1 MDEPKAHPDRKKIV
15 LIGAGSAMFTQGLVA
30 DLINSHKNWKL
41 GLVDIDPQAL
51 KVAEGLSRKMI
62 EATRADIQVEASLE
76 RKELLPGADVV
87 VTTIG
92 VGGRRA
98 WEADVYIPRKYGIYQ
113 PVGDTTMAG
122 GISRALRLVPAMVDI
137 ARDVQRL
144 CPHALFI
151 NYANPMSVICWAVR
165 QATGAEIIGLCIGVY
180 EVIHELADFIG
191 KPRSEVSALAAG
203 LNHFTWVYDVRWKGQ
218 DAWPLVRAQLAKER
232 MGQSQRTDTGW
243 AGQADAPKA
252 ANNPFSWSLFDTY
265 GAYPA
270 VNDRHVSEFFPERFP
285 RGMCFG
291 RQLGVDVYS
300 FEDCIAFGDQIYEEM
315 SVLALGESPV
325 DAAAIQSGLGE
336 HSQLVQI
343 IDSLDTDGR
352 MNFSANLPNR
362 GAVPNLPVD
371 AILELTSVATG
382 RGVRPL
388 HVPDFPGLLA
398 APLIRKIAAQRL
410 TVEAALQTGAHAQLR
425 RELFIEALLMDG
437 CVADA
442 GTAQKLADELLEA
455 QIAYLP

>member
-1 MDEPKAHPDRKKIV
+1 MTKKKIV

-41 GLVDIDPQAL
+41 GLVDIDPEAL
-51 KVAEGLSRKMI
+51 KVAEGLSRKMVA
-62 EATRADIQVEASLE
+62 ATGADIQVEASLE
-76 RKELLPGADVV
+76 RRDLLPGADVV

-98 WEADVYIPRKYGIYQ
+98 WEADVYIPRKHGIFQ

-122 GISRALRLVPAMVDI
+122 GISRSLRLIPAMVEI

-144 CPHALFI
+144 CPKALFI

-165 QATGAEIIGLCIGVY
+165 QVTGAEIIGLCIGVY

-191 KPRSEVSALAAG
+191 KPRNEVSALAAG
-203 LNHFTWVYDVRWKGQ
+203 LNHFTWVYDLRWQGQ
-218 DAWPLVRAQLAKER
+218 DAWPLVREKLAQER
-232 MGQSQRTDTGW
+232 AGQSQRTTTGW
-243 AGQADAPKA
+243 AGQADAPRA
-252 ANNPFSWSLFDTY
+252 ANNPFSWSLFETY

-300 FEDCIAFGDQIYEEM
+300 FEDCIASGDQIYDEM
-315 SVLALGESPV
+315 RLLALGESPV

-343 IDSLDTDGR
+343 IDALDTDGR
-352 MNFSANLPNR
+352 MNFTANLPNR
-362 GAVPNLPVD
+362 GVVPNLPAD

-388 HVPDFPGLLA
+388 FVPDFPGLLA

-410 TVEAALQTGAHAQLR
+410 TVEAALQENPDR
-425 RELFIEALLMDG
+425 RRDLFIEALLMDG
-437 CVADA
+437 CVTEL
-442 GTAQKLADELLEA
+442 GTARSLADELLES
-455 QIAYLP
+455 QKAYLL

>member
-1 MDEPKAHPDRKKIV
+1 MDVVKHEFRDRKKIV

-76 RKELLPGADVV
+76 RKDLLPGADVV

-144 CPHALFI
+144 CPQALFI

-191 KPRSEVSALAAG
+191 K
-203 LNHFTWVYDVRWKGQ
+203 
-218 DAWPLVRAQLAKER
+218 
-232 MGQSQRTDTGW
+232 
-243 AGQADAPKA
+243 
-252 ANNPFSWSLFDTY
+252 
-265 GAYPA
+265 
-270 VNDRHVSEFFPERFP
+270 
-285 RGMCFG
+285 
-291 RQLGVDVYS
+291 
-300 FEDCIAFGDQIYEEM
+300 
-315 SVLALGESPV
+315 
-325 DAAAIQSGLGE
+325 
-336 HSQLVQI
+336 
-343 IDSLDTDGR
+343 
-352 MNFSANLPNR
+352 
-362 GAVPNLPVD
+362 
-371 AILELTSVATG
+371 
-382 RGVRPL
+382 
-388 HVPDFPGLLA
+388 
-398 APLIRKIAAQRL
+398 
-410 TVEAALQTGAHAQLR
+410 
-425 RELFIEALLMDG
+425 
-437 CVADA
+437 
-442 GTAQKLADELLEA
+442 
-455 QIAYLP
+455 